1 MLKKKKNILIK
12 VLILAIKSDQFN
24 KTIDIASILI
34 SYINQKYKII
44 CKDIQNKMDQ
54 VILI

>member
-44 CKDIQNKMDQ
+44 CKDIQNKMD
-54 VILI
+54 

>member
-24 KTIDIASILI
+24 KIIDIASILI

-44 CKDIQNKMDQ
+44 CKDIQNKMD
-54 VILI
+54 